1 MGDKNKKALI
11 MEGGALRG
19 IFTCGVIDVLM
30 ENNII
35 FDAGV
40 GISAGA
46 VLGCNY
52 KSKQIGRG
60 LRYNLK
66 YCKNKEYHSF
76 RSLRKT
82 GDLFGVDFCYNK
94 LPNELDKFDIET
106 FKNNPMKFYVGT
118 TKVSTG
124 EAIFH
129 ECATG
134 DESDMLWFRASAS
147 MPIVSRVVEIDGEG
161 YLDGGI
167 SVSVPY
173 KFIEDLGY
181 NKNVIILTRPKGY
194 RKKKT
199 KHKLFLKH
207 FLKKMPKIKELVLN
221 RYTSYNK
228 EMDDI
233 DYREREGLSIVIR
246 PPMKLKISKTERN
259 PKKIQKVYDLGRS
272 EGLKRLEEIKKFL
285 GI

>member
-1 MGDKNKKALI
+1 MGNNYKKALI

-82 GDLFGVDFCYNK
+82 GNLFGVDFCYNK
-94 LPNELDKFDIET
+94 LPNELDIFDTET

-233 DYREREGLSIVIR
+233 DYKEMEGLSIVIR

-272 EGLKRLEEIKKFL
+272 EGLKHLEEIKKFL